1 LLACLL
7 ACLLGCVRACLLVL
21 LSPLLFSCVD
31 YRSFVRFVRSFGL
44 QHLLFGAKATRVSR
58 LAALI
63 ALLFHARLST
73 RGRVVSSRISTP
85 ATAATTSTTSNET
98 HDELDL
104 LVTTP
109 RGSAL
114 AFSRHEPSLIGLVGW
129 ACCVRHRL
137 DRGLLQMHACKQ
149 DAKSS
154 TTMTTIRVRLP
165 HNFLFEFLI
174 CRA

>member
-1 LLACLL
+1 M
-7 ACLLGCVRACLLVL
+7 RACLLVL

-31 YRSFVRFVRSFGL
+31 CRSFVRFVHLVL
-44 QHLLFGAKATRVSR
+44 QHLLFGAKATRR
-58 LAALI
+58 CT
-63 ALLFHARLST
+63 HARLST
-73 RGRVVSSRISTP
+73 RGRVVSSSISTT

-114 AFSRHEPSLIGLVGW
+114 AFSRHEPPLVGLVGW
-129 ACCVRHRL
+129 ACCAASTGH
-137 DRGLLQMHACKQ
+137 GWGYCIHACKQ